1 MKCMYYL
8 APTLPSARRISDD
21 LHEVG
26 INDFYVHV
34 VAKDESGLR
43 QQQIHSAN
51 YLETLDVIRDG
62 FVGAGI
68 GFVVGLIGIGLIEYY
83 DPFGTQVPMFV
94 YAILVA
100 GATLF
105 GAWEGGLTGVATE
118 NQKIRRFH
126 DEIEAGKFLLLVYVR
141 KAQEEAVRSMMR
153 ERHPEAT
160 LSAVDTHF
168 VNPFASVTTVAEA
181 AAPKARVGSQAG
193 R

>member
-1 MKCMYYL
+1 MKCLYYL
-8 APTLPSARRISDD
+8 APTLPSTRRISDD
-21 LHEVG
+21 LHDVG
-26 INDFYVHV
+26 VNDFYLHV

-68 GFVVGLIGIGLIEYY
+68 GFIAGLIGIGLIEYY
-83 DPFGTQVPMFV
+83 EPFGTSVPIFV

-100 GATLF
+100 AATLF

-118 NQKIRRFH
+118 NKKLRRFH
-126 DEIEAGKFLLLVYVR
+126 AEIEAGKYLLLVYVR
-141 KAQEEAVRSMMR
+141 RVQEQAVRTMMQ
-153 ERHPEAT
+153 ERHPEAS
-160 LSAVDTHF
+160 LACIDTHF
-168 VNPFASVTTVAEA
+168 VNPFASVTSVADA
-181 AAPKARVGSQAG
+181 AAPKARAGGPAG